1 MRNRLRHIML
11 LFLVLMNWGCED
23 WNLQR
28 LDFVSLVI
36 EDIEE
41 EGNLVRVTSR
51 ITGLERETVDEYG
64 HLWSRSSD
72 ALPTIE
78 QNEGRAAFNSL
89 RPEEAQAPFSS
100 RIDKRSLVPK
110 TPYTFR
116 AYALIGGRCFY
127 SDNTLSYQSSPVIL
141 QTGPVQYESG
151 DTATVEG
158 RIIVQDQAVQVLDY
172 GHCWSTDGAPETGDG
187 PCSAFGPL
195 IASDRQ
201 FVTTIEA
208 LEDGRTYTVVPYAVI
223 QIDDNDTGVCYG
235 EPVRFEARLG
245 QFWSALE
252 MPEALRA
259 REGAH
264 TFTYGDSVAFLAG
277 GLFQDGRDT
286 LILDDCWRYSTAT
299 GWRPCREKL
308 PVPLAFGATFTIENS
323 GYLGSGWTT
332 GQGMQEV
339 AMTNRFFTFDM
350 EEERWQEV
358 QPLPLPLVFATGFS
372 DQGSGYIG
380 TGLALTESLSTGND
394 SLLTTADFW
403 RYDAGSEGGWE
414 PAEALESARL
424 GMVSVK
430 VAGQVYL
437 GSGLDQFGVAGSK
450 FWRFDDNRFEP
461 VELGGDLNARAFG
474 VAFSDNTGKGYLAL
488 GIGRN
493 FELPRDILMLSS
505 EVEGWQPVLEFPAQG
520 RLFASGFSLQGK
532 LFFGLGA
539 PPDGEPLGD
548 FWVYTP

>member
-1 MRNRLRHIML
+1 MRNRLRHIIL
-11 LFLVLMNWGCED
+11 LFLLLMNWGCED

-28 LDFVSLVI
+28 LDFVSLII
-36 EDIEE
+36 EDLEE
-41 EGNLVRVTSR
+41 EDNFVRVTSR
-51 ITGLERETVDEYG
+51 ITDLERETVDEYG
-64 HLWSRSSD
+64 HVWIRGTD
-72 ALPTIE
+72 MLPTIE

-89 RPEEAQAPFSS
+89 RPEEARDPFSS
-100 RIDKRSLVPK
+100 RIDKRTLAPK
-110 TPYTFR
+110 TPYVFR

-127 SDNTLSYQSSPVIL
+127 SDNTLTYQSSPVIL
-141 QTGPVQYESG
+141 QTDSVQYESG

-158 RIIVQDQAVQVLDY
+158 RIILLDQTVEVLDY
-172 GHCWSTDGAPETGDG
+172 GHCWSAGDAPGPGDS

-195 IASDRQ
+195 IASDRE

-208 LEDGRTYTVVPYAVI
+208 LEDGRTYTVAPYAI
-223 QIDDNDTGVCYG
+223 IRLAGNDIEVCYG

-245 QFWSALE
+245 QFWSALQI
-252 MPEALRA
+252 PEALRA

-264 TFTYGDSVAFLAG
+264 TFTYGDSVAFIAG

-286 LILDDCWRYSTAT
+286 SILDDCWRYSTTT

-308 PVPLAFGATFTIENS
+308 PVALAFGAAFTIDNS
-323 GYLGSGWTT
+323 EYLGSGWTN
-332 GQGMQEV
+332 GQGTQEV

-358 QPLPLPLVFATGFS
+358 QPLPVPLVFATGFS
-372 DQGSGYIG
+372 DQGSGYLG
-380 TGLALTESLSTGND
+380 TGLALTESPSTGND
-394 SLLTTADFW
+394 TLLTTDNFW

-414 PAEALESARL
+414 PAEALGGARL

-430 VAGQVYL
+430 AAGRVYV
-437 GSGLDQFGVAGSK
+437 GSGLDRIGVARGE
-450 FWRFDDNRFEP
+450 FWRFDGNRFEP
-461 VELGGDLNARAFG
+461 VELGGNLDARGFG
-474 VAFSDNTGKGYLAL
+474 VAFSDNTAKGYLAL

-505 EVEGWQPVLEFPAQG
+505 EAEGWQPVLEFPAQG
-520 RLFASGFSLQGK
+520 RLFASGFSLQDK